1 MLTNGAKRSRRCGGT
16 DTRATQTP
24 LCSDRPAAAALAA
37 RTRAPARLA
46 AIRDASRP
54 PASHLNRDA
63 DGGSLQHF
71 YLKEKKKN
79 YPTTQRTKPIMNRN
93 SGSLCLLSVLCGG
106 LPELSL
112 PHSPSAMNFY
122 LIPTRTSGP
131 VSPALHHASWS
142 FSELVLLWL
151 KGWGVS
157 LGPLP
162 LEYHRPL
169 HQGAVHT
176 SARGGLWSL
185 QGGMVLGFCPC
196 APFLTSLVHG
206 PSSVSWAPCF
216 PPQVALAAGFPWSSC
231 LRVLHMLCLPGRFP
245 VLRSRTGCRVTYIGG
260 TSQAWIHH
268 PSEQCC
274 PPGLKPGLCLFGS
287 RSG

>member
-54 PASHLNRDA
+54 PASHLSGDT
-63 DGGSLQHF
+63 DGGSLQLF

-112 PHSPSAMNFY
+112 PHGPSAMNFY

-131 VSPALHHASWS
+131 VSPALHRVSWS
-142 FSELVLLWL
+142 PAGPAVAEGMGRVSGPFAPRVSQNSSPGSGAHLCWGWLLSMCSFPH
-151 KGWGVS
+151 V
-157 LGPLP
+157 
-162 LEYHRPL
+162 
-169 HQGAVHT
+169 
-176 SARGGLWSL
+176 
-185 QGGMVLGFCPC
+185 
-196 APFLTSLVHG
+196 
-206 PSSVSWAPCF
+206 PSSWPILLSWAPCF
-216 PPQVALAAGFPWSSC
+216 PPQVALAMGFLWSSC
-231 LRVLHMLCLPGRFP
+231 LRVLHVSCLPGRLP

-260 TSQAWIHH
+260 TVHH

-274 PPGLKPGLCLFGS
+274 PPGPCLVGS